1 MKSSPEW
8 TREMPPFPER
18 IGRYELLLPIAS
30 GGAATVYLARSIGLA
45 GFEREVALKLTH
57 AQLREDPHFAQALI
71 QEATI
76 AGRIRHPNVVPV
88 LDVDE
93 DPFGVFLV
101 MEYVEGEALSGLVR
115 LAEAAG
121 QTVPERIA
129 LSIVADVLEGLQA
142 AHELTDVDGA
152 PLGLVHRD
160 VTPHN
165 VLVGVDGIARLTD
178 FGIAKATTRIGM
190 TATGRIKGKVAYMS
204 PEQALGR
211 SLDASTDLWA
221 VGVILWELMTG
232 LRLHAGTS
240 DAATLLRIVSEP
252 PLPAGTLRQDLPYEI
267 DALIAHA
274 LTMNRRERPASA
286 AAFAAELEAAASAT
300 WGRASRREV
309 ATWVRELVAE
319 RLSLRRSK
327 IDEVIELRG
336 RLGQL
341 GRVALG
347 SSPSAAPSSP
357 SGVTW
362 TGVGVGPDAATRLD
376 GASIPH
382 DDAATALDR
391 PSFPGSIPPPAEPTR
406 TETASVTSLKARA
419 GRSRRRWAPG
429 VAIVVALGAAG
440 IAAAALHHRAPA
452 PSASAA
458 LAPPA
463 PPRSST
469 GALTSADST
478 PAIEPTDLPTDL
490 PLSPDELPLLPSA
503 DQPAPVRA
511 RHARR
516 HARSSHKPAPAV
528 SIQLDT
534 APDTP
539 QKGRPGLL
547 GSPYAKDN
555 E

>member
-1 MKSSPEW
+1 
-8 TREMPPFPER
+8 MPPFPER
-18 IGRYELLLPIAS
+18 IGRYELLLPIAA
-30 GGAATVYLARSIGLA
+30 GGAGTVYLARSIGLA

-57 AQLREDPHFAQALI
+57 AQLREDPHFAHSLI

-101 MEYVEGEALSGLVR
+101 MEYVEGEALSGLVK
-115 LAEAAG
+115 LADAAG
-121 QTVPERIA
+121 GQVPERIA
-129 LSIVADVLEGLQA
+129 LTIVADVLEGLEA
-142 AHELTDVDGA
+142 AHDLTDTDGT

-178 FGIAKATTRIGM
+178 FGIAKATTRVGL

-232 LRLHAGTS
+232 VRLHVGTS

-252 PLPAGTLRQDLPYEI
+252 PLSASTFRPDLPYEI
-267 DALIAHA
+267 DALISHA
-274 LTMNRRERPASA
+274 LTMNRLERPSSA
-286 AAFAAELEAAASAT
+286 AAFAAELEAAAAAT
-300 WGRASRREV
+300 WGRASRHEV
-309 ATWVRELVAE
+309 AAWVRELVAE
-319 RLSLRRSK
+319 RLALRRSK

-347 SSPSAAPSSP
+347 SSPSAAPSAP
-357 SGVTW
+357 TI
-362 TGVGVGPDAATRLD
+362 TGVGIGPDAATRM
-376 GASIPH
+376 
-382 DDAATALDR
+382 DR
-391 PSFPGSIPPPAEPTR
+391 LSVPDPISAPNSAPEATR
-406 TETASVTSLKARA
+406 TETASVTSLKART
-419 GRSRRRWAPG
+419 GRSRMRWAPVIAAVVTLALIG
-429 VAIVVALGAAG
+429 V
-440 IAAAALHHRAPA
+440 AAAALHHSAPA
-452 PSASAA
+452 ASVSAVVAPTAPASLALEPSASA
-458 LAPPA
+458 PPA
-463 PPRSST
+463 TAS
-469 GALTSADST
+469 DS
-478 PAIEPTDLPTDL
+478 PAVEPSDL

-503 DQPAPVRA
+503 KPPARVHAHRA
-511 RHARR
+511 IR
-516 HARSSHKPAPAV
+516 HARSTHKPAPAV
-528 SIQLDT
+528 TIHLDT
-534 APDTP
+534 TP
-539 QKGRPGLL
+539 QKPEKTGPGLL
-547 GSPYAKDN
+547 GSPYEKDN